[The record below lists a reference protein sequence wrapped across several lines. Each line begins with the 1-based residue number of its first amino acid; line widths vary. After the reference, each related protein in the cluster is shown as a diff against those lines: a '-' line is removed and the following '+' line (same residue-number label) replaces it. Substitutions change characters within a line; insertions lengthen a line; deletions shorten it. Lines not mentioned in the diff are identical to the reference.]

1 MVDGKETTEV
11 FGLVVFRDE
20 FHRLMQR
27 DVVDDEVVKVVG
39 FEYDLTF
46 VIVRVVEMVS
56 VPVYETADSL
66 VVRVYLDLT
75 RVPTMDVDKVV
86 EEDLEF
92 LV

>member
-20 FHRLMQR
+20 FHRLLER
-27 DVVDDEVVKVVG
+27 DVVGEKVVKVVG
-39 FEYDLTF
+39 FEYHFTL
-46 VIVRVVEMVS
+46 VVVWVVEVVS
-56 VPVYETADSL
+56 VSVYETTDSL
-66 VVRVYLDLT
+66 VVGVYLDLT

>member
-1 MVDGKETTEV
+1 MVDRKETTKV

-20 FHRLMQR
+20 FHCLVQR
-27 DVVDDEVVKVVG
+27 DVVDDEVLKVVG
-39 FEYDLTF
+39 FEYDLTL
-46 VIVRVVEMVS
+46 VVVGVVEVVS
-56 VPVYETADSL
+56 VSVYETADSL